1 MTKLTSTDQADQLKG
16 KIPEL
21 AILRM
26 RQLEGADGLYD
37 PSAHGFITVVTEQED
52 VINDFLELGEKGLL
66 SGTSDWPLFD
76 FVERF
81 PEGSSHV
88 FEAVMHTNDE
98 AVRVFIVPD
107 AAWLDIR
114 LRTILESY
122 ISPTQLTS
130 PSTP

>member
-1 MTKLTSTDQADQLKG
+1 MTKLTSSDQANQLQG

-26 RQLEGADGLYD
+26 RQLEGSDGLYD
-37 PSAHGFITVVTEQED
+37 PAAHGFITVVTEQED
-52 VINDFLELGEKGLL
+52 VINDFLDLGKQGLL
-66 SGTSDWPLFD
+66 SGTTDWPIFD

-81 PEGSSHV
+81 PEGPGYV

-98 AVRVFIVPD
+98 AVRVFIVSD

-122 ISPTQLTS
+122 ISPTPSTS
-130 PSTP
+130 PGNL